1 MPFSLLP
8 SFLSYCFINGIT
20 PGPAN
25 LCSLSTAMNE
35 GKQAALRQWTGLF
48 TGFALVALGSVLI
61 TAFLGNVLGERVRF
75 LAWIGAGYLLWMAW
89 GLLRP
94 VIFPSGEE
102 EPHNGRTIGRA
113 TFWTGLFI
121 QLTNVKIMVFCMTAL
136 ASYVLPYTHS
146 FLPLLAVGLF
156 LPFTGPVCNLAW
168 LFTGVK
174 LQRLFRQHKKV
185 ISILMAI
192 SLVYCAVS
200 LVL

>member
-8 SFLSYCFINGIT
+8 SFFSYCFINGIT

-94 VIFPSGEE
+94 VIFQTGEE
-102 EPHNGRTIGRA
+102 EQHKGRTIGRA

-174 LQRLFRQHKKV
+174 LQRLFRQHKKA

>member
-35 GKQAALRQWTGLF
+35 GKQAALHQWTGLF
-48 TGFALVALGSVLI
+48 TGFALVSLGSVLI
-61 TAFLGNVLGERVRF
+61 TAFLGNILGERVRF

-89 GLLRP
+89 SLLCP
-94 VIFPSGEE
+94 VIFPAGEK

-113 TFWTGLFI
+113 TFWTGLLI

-146 FLPLLAVGLF
+146 FLSLLLVGFF

-174 LQRLFRQHKKV
+174 LQRLFQQYKKT

>member
-102 EPHNGRTIGRA
+102 EPYKGRTIGRA

-146 FLPLLAVGLF
+146 FFLLLAVGLF

-174 LQRLFRQHKKV
+174 LQRLFRQHKEV

>member
-102 EPHNGRTIGRA
+102 EPHKGRTIGRA

-174 LQRLFRQHKKV
+174 LQRLFRRHKKV

>member
-102 EPHNGRTIGRA
+102 EPYKGRTIGRA

-174 LQRLFRQHKKV
+174 LQRLFRRHKKV

>member
-113 TFWTGLFI
+113 SFWTGLFI

-136 ASYVLPYTHS
+136 ASYVLPYTHG

-174 LQRLFRQHKKV
+174 LQRLFRQHKKA